1 MAKFIE
7 FATPKKHPVDLS
19 SGPSKEIVAEHV
31 KFLKHQANEG
41 KITYAG
47 STSDNVGGLIV
58 YETKTKEDTIKL
70 IKQDPL
76 TINNLMDISVH
87 PFKTL
92 DEI

>member
-7 FATPKKHPVDLS
+7 FATPRKNPVDLS
-19 SGPSKEIVAEHV
+19 SDSAKKIVKEHV
-31 KFLKHQANEG
+31 DFLKHQAKKG
-41 KITYAG
+41 KISYAG

-58 YETKTKEDTIKL
+58 YETETKKEAREL
-70 IKQDPL
+70 INQDPL
-76 TINNLMDISVH
+76 TVNNLMDISVH

>member
-7 FATPKKHPVDLS
+7 FATPGKHQVDQS
-19 SGPSKEIVAEHV
+19 SSSVKSIVEEHV
-31 KFLKHQANEG
+31 KFLKYQATQG

-58 YETKTKEDTIKL
+58 YETETKEEAIEL
-70 IKQDPL
+70 INQDPL
-76 TINNLMDISVH
+76 THNNLMEISVH